1 MRDLILAGVLLVLGI
16 FGYLLMSRLDLFLEN
31 NRKKRMDK
39 KSEKQIRIATESPFL
54 AGSIV
59 PAIELCE
66 KEGPST
72 AFALYSG
79 QPESLLKSLSQGQVD
94 LLILSEGTIFK
105 KESGFEYMLL
115 PYRKTTVTVDGF
127 DETVSGMEDSNL
139 VYVVWNSQIVS
150 PNRDWLL
157 SVMRNGF
164 HN

>member
-1 MRDLILAGVLLVLGI
+1 MKDLILAGAL
-16 FGYLLMSRLDLFLEN
+16 LLMGILGYMIMTRLDIFLEK
-31 NRKKRMDK
+31 NRRKMLDQ
-39 KSEKQIRIATESPFL
+39 KSEKQIRIAAESPFL

-72 AFALYSG
+72 AFCLYSG
-79 QPESLLKSLSQGQVD
+79 QPENLFKSLSQGQVD
-94 LLILSEGTIFK
+94 LLILSEGTIFR
-105 KESGFEYMLL
+105 KESGYEYMLL
-115 PYRKTTVTVDGF
+115 PFRKTIVTVDGF

-139 VYVVWNSQIVS
+139 VYVVWNSRIVS

>member
-1 MRDLILAGVLLVLGI
+1 MKDLILAGTLLFLGF
-16 FGYLLMSRLDLFLEN
+16 FGYLLMTRLDLFLDN
-31 NRKKRMDK
+31 NRKKMIDK

-72 AFALYSG
+72 AFCLYSG
-79 QPESLLKSLSQGQVD
+79 QPERLLKSLSQGQVD

-105 KESGFEYMLL
+105 KESGYEYMLL
-115 PYRKTTVTVDGF
+115 PFRKTIVTVDGF

-139 VYVVWNSQIVS
+139 VYVVWNNRIVS